1 MDEKQKKFF
10 KRVVPTMAFLG
21 GLCCFTPIVL
31 VLLGLSS
38 VGFAASLAD
47 TLYGT
52 YKWAFRGVAL
62 ALLLAALGWYFYKK
76 ENVCSLDALK
86 QKRRKVINMILITLL
101 SAIVAYIIWL
111 YVIVE
116 LIGKGLGIW

>member
-76 ENVCSLDALK
+76 ENVCSFMCDGTP
-86 QKRRKVINMILITLL
+86 IWESILL
-101 SAIVAYIIWL
+101 SFKYCLNIAA
-111 YVIVE
+111 E
-116 LIGKGLGIW
+116 QNESRSAFS